1 MNLAVDLVGVLASG
15 RKAAQL
21 YPQTHPAFMTAID
34 AVVAAVSRAIVDTPV
49 TLNLHQGHLYHE
61 STMVSDDTHG
71 VASIIEAFEQRKI
84 ESLSLHPGFDSK
96 DAIALVEVLGLR
108 PSPDLDIENELVVR
122 GATRVN
128 LAFLAGEG
136 DLGQV
141 ERNMIRERNLELRSR
156 MVAQLSSANASF
168 ASHTMP
174 DVSELDRTVAD
185 VTARLLENTAATL
198 AIAAAGGGNANL
210 MHHSVNVM
218 IYSLALGAALGLPE
232 EGLSSLGVSALL
244 HDVGKSDMKV
254 DDPSQLRAM
263 YLLHPQVGADILSRK
278 SEKDPTLMLV
288 AFEHHMSVDGGG
300 FPARDAN
307 YITHPFSRIVAIANR
322 YANLTGGSSETP
334 QLTPDRAIQVILAES
349 GTLFD
354 PLFVR
359 LFAKAMG
366 VFPIG
371 CVVRLSDHSVGI
383 VSETGADS
391 LRPVVR
397 VIYDSRG
404 LKLQEPVET
413 ALAEGAV
420 TIVEVVDP
428 ESLALTVGD
437 HL

>member
-1 MNLAVDLVGVLASG
+1 MSLASDLVGALASG

-34 AVVAAVSRAIVDTPV
+34 AIVAAARRAITDSPV

-61 STMVSDDTHG
+61 STMVSDETHG
-71 VASIIEAFEQRKI
+71 VASIIEAFEQRRI

-108 PSPDLDIENELVVR
+108 PTPDLDIENELVIR
-122 GATRVN
+122 GAARVS

-136 DLGQV
+136 DLCHV
-141 ERNMIRERNLELRSR
+141 ERNLIRERNLELRSR
-156 MVAQLSSANASF
+156 LVAQLSSANTSF

-174 DVSELDRTVAD
+174 DVSELNRTVAD
-185 VTARLLENTAATL
+185 VTTRLLENTAATL
-198 AIAAAGGGNANL
+198 AIAAASGGNANL
-210 MHHSVNVM
+210 MQHSVNVM
-218 IYSLALGAALGLPE
+218 IYALALGTTLGLPE

-244 HDVGKSDMKV
+244 HDVGKSALET
-254 DDPSQLRAM
+254 DDPAQVKAM
-263 YLLHPQVGADILSRK
+263 SVLHPQIGAEILSRK
-278 SEKDPTLMLV
+278 SGKDPTLMLV
-288 AFEHHMSVDGGG
+288 AFEHHMNVDGGG
-300 FPARDAN
+300 FPARDEN
-307 YITHPFSRIVAIANR
+307 YVTHPFSRIVAIANR
-322 YANLTGGSSETP
+322 FANLTAGSSETNA
-334 QLTPDRAIQVILAES
+334 LTPDRAIQVILAES

-354 PLFVR
+354 PLFAR

-383 VSETGADS
+383 VSETGGDP

-397 VIYDSRG
+397 VIYDSGG

-413 ALAEGAV
+413 ALAESPV

-428 ESLALTVGD
+428 ESLALTVSD